1 MSICT
6 LLRCRCLILGMVLA
20 LLAAQLVPLDAA
32 YAGFSSFFR
41 NRSVGGVSIDAHGV
55 LTSTTTEDAAAWLKE
70 IKRRDLKAPTTMA
83 APVGLRKISLRR
95 LDEAIAKARREGH
108 GALPD
113 EILFLAGLQRIE
125 YVMVYPEDNDIVIA
139 GPGEGWTI
147 NERGDV
153 VGLTTG
159 RPVMM
164 LDDLVVALRSV
175 TAARE
180 ERITVSI
187 DPTEEGR
194 GNLNSYLSRVR
205 TFSPAV
211 VAGIEKALGPQQ
223 VSITGV
229 PRDSHFARVMVAA
242 DYHMKRIAMQLDPSP
257 VDGLPSYLQMIKSR
271 RRRSRNMTPRWWLAC
286 NYEPLGRSEDG
297 LAWHLRGDGVKA
309 MTEDELIVDGKVK
322 GTGKTSPAAKEW
334 ADTMTEKYDALSSRE
349 TTFGELRNLMD
360 MCVIAALLQK
370 EDLLHQA
377 GLTLPALLGEEG
389 VAVAQW
395 QTPETIATQCSFVRA
410 GREWIITASGGVD
423 IDSWSAVQKTQV
435 EPQAAQVR
443 AAAVA
448 KAHAAWW
455 WN

>member
-6 LLRCRCLILGMVLA
+6 LVRCRSLIVAVVVA
-20 LLAAQLVPLDAA
+20 LLVAQLVPLDAVHG
-32 YAGFSSFFR
+32 GFSSFFR

-55 LTSTTTEDAAAWLKE
+55 LTSTTVDDAAAWLEE
-70 IKRRDLKAPTTMA
+70 IKGRDLKAPTTMA

-125 YVMVYPEDNDIVIA
+125 YVMVYPEENDIVIA

-180 ERITVSI
+180 EGITVSI

-194 GNLNSYLSRVR
+194 RNLNSYLSRVR
-205 TFSPAV
+205 TFSPTV

-229 PRDSHFARVMVAA
+229 PRESHFARVMVAA

-257 VDGLPSYLQMIKSR
+257 VEGLPSYLQMIKSR
-271 RRRSRNMTPRWWLAC
+271 GRRSRNMTPRWWLAC

-297 LAWHLRGDGVKA
+297 LAWHLRGEGVKA

-322 GTGKTSPAAKEW
+322 GTGRTSPAAKAW
-334 ADTMTEKYDALSSRE
+334 ADAMTEKYDALCSRE

-370 EDLLHQA
+370 EDLLQQA
-377 GLTLPALLGEEG
+377 GLSLPSLMSEDG

-395 QTPETIATQCSFVRA
+395 QAPKTIATQCSFIRA

-423 IDSWSAVQKTQV
+423 IDSWSAVQETQV

-448 KAHAAWW
+448 KAGATWW